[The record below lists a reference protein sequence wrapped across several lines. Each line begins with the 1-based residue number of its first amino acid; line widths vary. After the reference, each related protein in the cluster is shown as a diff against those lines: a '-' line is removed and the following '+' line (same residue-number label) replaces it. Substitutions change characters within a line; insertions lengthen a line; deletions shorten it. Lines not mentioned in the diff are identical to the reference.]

1 MSPYLVRKLP
11 NKNKYEVYN
20 KLTGEKHA
28 TQATEKNAKA
38 QFRLLNALHNKDFK
52 KRMLG

>member
-1 MSPYLVRKLP
+1 MPYKIRKLP

-28 TQATEKNAKA
+28 IQSTEKNAKS
-38 QFRLLNALHNKDFK
+38 QFRLLNAIHNKDFQ
-52 KRMLG
+52 KRMSA